1 MSRQPL
7 WRSTP
12 PAIFPV
18 ILGLVGLAHAWR
30 GIGQSFG
37 LPAGFGDILLG
48 TTVALLAFFTL
59 SYAAKLIARPGVLM
73 DDLKSP
79 PGRAGLSAISMSFIV
94 LSVGL
99 LPFGEV
105 ARYVWWFGIILHA
118 VIVVFMVKAIAK
130 APPEA
135 RSVTP
140 FQLLPFVGLS
150 TTPLA
155 GVALGYVLLSQ
166 IFTYISLAAFAV
178 ILFQLAGKFIRTRPP
193 EPLRPPYAI
202 ILAPLSLFGMAFG
215 QFGPEAA
222 FVGFYIASWVGA
234 LALLVFAKWI
244 TKAGF
249 TPMWGSFTFPLA
261 TFTNI
266 NIMAMAKGYGV
277 VATTGT
283 IAGGL
288 IATALIFFIAYKALK
303 MWMGRQLAQK
313 TGAAVA

>member
-1 MSRQPL
+1 MNRQPL

-30 GIGQSFG
+30 GIGASFG
-37 LPAGFGDILLG
+37 LPSAFGDILLG
-48 TTVALLAFFTL
+48 VATALLMFFSL
-59 SYAAKLIARPGVLM
+59 SYLAKLIARPGVLM

-79 PGRAGLSAISMSFIV
+79 PGRAGLSAISMAFIV

-99 LPFGEV
+99 LPYGEV
-105 ARYVWWFGIILHA
+105 ARYVWWFGVILHV
-118 VIVVFMVKAIAK
+118 VIVTFVVKAISK
-130 APPEA
+130 APPEG

-155 GVALGYVLLSQ
+155 GVSLGYVLLSQ
-166 IFTYISLAAFAV
+166 ILTYISLAAFAV
-178 ILFQLAGKFIRTRPP
+178 ILFQLARKFLRTRPP
-193 EPLRPPYAI
+193 EPLRPTYAI

-215 QFGPEAA
+215 QFGPEIG
-222 FVGFYIASWVGA
+222 FTVFYIAVWAYGI
-234 LALLVFAKWI
+234 ALLVFAKWL

-249 TPMWGSFTFPLA
+249 TPMWGALTFPAA

-266 NIMAMAKGYGV
+266 NIMAMAKGYGL

-288 IATALIFFIAYKALK
+288 IATVLIFFIAYKALK
-303 MWMGRQLAQK
+303 MWMGRKLSQK

>member
-1 MSRQPL
+1 MNRQPL

-18 ILGLVGLAHAWR
+18 ILGLVGLSHAWR
-30 GIGQSFG
+30 GMSKSFG
-37 LPAGFGDILLG
+37 LPVAMADLLLG
-48 TTVALLAFFTL
+48 ITVALLAFFVL
-59 SYAAKLIARPGVLM
+59 SYLAKLIARPRVLM
-73 DDLKSP
+73 EDLKSP
-79 PGRAGLSAISMSFIV
+79 PGRAGLSAISMAFIV
-94 LSVGL
+94 LAVAVM
-99 LPFGEV
+99 PFGEV
-105 ARYVWWFGIILHA
+105 ARYVWWFGVILH
-118 VIVVFMVKAIAK
+118 VIIVTFVVKAISK
-130 APPEA
+130 APPEG

-155 GVALGYVLLSQ
+155 GVPLGYLLLSQ
-166 IFTYISLAAFAV
+166 ILAYISLAAFAV
-178 ILFQLAGKFIRTRPP
+178 ILVQLVTKFIRTRPP
-193 EPLRPPYAI
+193 EPLRPTYAI

-215 QFGPEAA
+215 LFDMGLGFMVFYVAVWA
-222 FVGFYIASWVGA
+222 FA
-234 LALLVFAKWI
+234 LALLVFAKWL

-249 TPMWGSFTFPLA
+249 TPMWGSFTFPAA

-266 NIMAMAKGYGV
+266 NIMAISKGFGV

-303 MWMGRQLAQK
+303 MWASRKLAQK

>member
-1 MSRQPL
+1 MKRQPL

-18 ILGLVGLAHAWR
+18 ILGLVGLSHAWR
-30 GIGQSFG
+30 GLGPAFG
-37 LPAGFGDILLG
+37 VPTGFAEILLG
-48 TTVALLAFFTL
+48 GAAALLAFFSL
-59 SYAAKLIARPGVLM
+59 SYLAKLIARPAVLM
-73 DDLKSP
+73 EDLKSP
-79 PGRAGLSAISMSFIV
+79 PGRAGLSAMSMAFIV

-99 LPFGEV
+99 LPYGEV
-105 ARYVWWFGIILHA
+105 ARYVWWFGILLHV
-118 VIVVFMVKAIAK
+118 VIVSFVVKAIAK
-130 APPEA
+130 TPPEG

-155 GVALGYVLLSQ
+155 GVALGYTLLSQ
-166 IFTYISLAAFAV
+166 VFTYISLAAFAV
-178 ILFQLAGKFIRTRPP
+178 ILFQLITKFIRTRPP

-215 QFGPEAA
+215 QFGPESL
-222 FVGFYIASWVGA
+222 FFSFYVLAWGGA
-234 LALLVFAKWI
+234 LALLIFAKWV

-266 NIMAMAKGYGV
+266 NLMAMAKGYGM
-277 VATTGT
+277 VASVGA
-283 IAGGL
+283 IAGAL
-288 IATALIFFIAYKALK
+288 IGTVVIFFITYKAMK
-303 MWMGRQLAQK
+303 MWMGRKLAQK

>member
-1 MSRQPL
+1 MNRQPL

-18 ILGLVGLAHAWR
+18 ILGLVGLSHAWR
-30 GIGQSFG
+30 GLGPAFG
-37 LPAGFGDILLG
+37 LPVAFGDLLFGITAALLG
-48 TTVALLAFFTL
+48 YFGL
-59 SYAAKLIARPGVLM
+59 SYLAKLLARPGVLM
-73 DDLKSP
+73 EDLKSP
-79 PGRAGLSAISMSFIV
+79 PGRAGLSAISMGFIV

-99 LPFGEV
+99 LPYGEI
-105 ARYVWWFGIILHA
+105 ARYVWWFGIVLHG
-118 VIVVFMVKAIAK
+118 VIVVFVVKSIAK
-130 APPEA
+130 APPEG
-135 RSVTP
+135 RSTTP

-155 GVALGYVLLSQ
+155 GVSLGHVLASQ

-178 ILFQLAGKFIRTRPP
+178 ILWQLLVKFIRVRPQP
-193 EPLRPPYAI
+193 PLRPPYAI
-202 ILAPLSLFGMAFG
+202 IIAPLSLFGMAFG

-222 FVGFYIASWVGA
+222 FSGFYIAAWAGA
-234 LALLVFAKWI
+234 VLLLVFAGWT

-266 NIMAMAKGYGV
+266 NIMAMAKGYGP

-283 IAGGL
+283 IAGIVIGTV
-288 IATALIFFIAYKALK
+288 AIFYIAYRAFK
-303 MWMGRQLAQK
+303 MWAKRDLAKK
-313 TGAAVA
+313 TGAAIA

>member
-1 MSRQPL
+1 MSRQPI

-12 PAIFPV
+12 PALFPV
-18 ILGLVGLAHAWR
+18 ILGLVGLTHAWR

-37 LPAGFGDILLG
+37 LPVALADILLG
-48 TTVALLAFFTL
+48 ITVALLAFFTL
-59 SYAAKLIARPGVLM
+59 SYLAKLVARPDVLM
-73 DDLKSP
+73 EDLKSP

-94 LSVGL
+94 LAVAVM
-99 LPFGEV
+99 PFGEV
-105 ARYVWWFGIILHA
+105 ARFIWWFGIILHV
-118 VIVVFMVKAIAK
+118 VIATFVVKAIAK
-130 APPEA
+130 APPEG

-150 TTPLA
+150 TAPLA

-166 IFTYISLAAFAV
+166 ILTYISLIAFAV
-178 ILFQLAGKFIRTRPP
+178 ILFQLASKFIRTRPP
-193 EPLRPPYAI
+193 EPMRPPYAI

-215 QFGPEAA
+215 QFGPEPVFIVFYAA
-222 FVGFYIASWVGA
+222 VWAYAI
-234 LALLVFAKWI
+234 ALLVFAKWL

-249 TPMWGSFTFPLA
+249 TPMWGALTFPAA

-266 NIMAMAKGYGV
+266 NIMALAKGYGV

-283 IAGGL
+283 VAGGL
-288 IATALIFFIAYKALK
+288 IATALIFFITYKALK
-303 MWMGRQLAQK
+303 MWAGGKLAQK

>member
-1 MSRQPL
+1 MKRQPL

-18 ILGLVGLAHAWR
+18 ILGLVGLVHAWH
-30 GIGQSFG
+30 GIGRAFG
-37 LPAGFGDILLG
+37 LPAAFGDILLG
-48 TTVALLAFFTL
+48 GATALLMFFSL
-59 SYAAKLIARPGVLM
+59 SYLAKLIARPGVLM
-73 DDLKSP
+73 EDLKSP

-99 LPFGEV
+99 LPYGEI
-105 ARYVWWFGIILHA
+105 ARYVWWFGVILHA
-118 VIVVFMVKAIAK
+118 VIVTFVVKAISK
-130 APPEA
+130 APPEG

-155 GVALGYVLLSQ
+155 GVSLGYVLLSQ
-166 IFTYISLAAFAV
+166 VLTYLSLAAFAV
-178 ILFQLAGKFIRTRPP
+178 ILFQLAAKFIRTRPP

-202 ILAPLSLFGMAFG
+202 VLAPLSLFGMAFG
-215 QFGPEAA
+215 QFGPEIV
-222 FVGFYIASWVGA
+222 FTVFYIAVWAYGI
-234 LALLVFAKWI
+234 ALLVFAKWL

-249 TPMWGSFTFPLA
+249 TPMWGALTFPAA

-266 NIMAMAKGYGV
+266 NIMAMAKGYGI

>member
-1 MSRQPL
+1 MKRQPL

-30 GIGQSFG
+30 GLGQNFG
-37 LPAGFGDILLG
+37 LSTGLGDLLLG
-48 TTVALLAFFTL
+48 VATALLLFFTL
-59 SYAAKLIARPGVLM
+59 SYLAKLLARRGVLM
-73 DDLKSP
+73 EDLKSP

-118 VIVVFMVKAIAK
+118 VIVIFVVKAMAK
-130 APPEA
+130 SPPEA

-155 GVALGYVLLSQ
+155 GVPLGYVGLSQ
-166 IFTYISLAAFAV
+166 AFTYLSLAAFAV
-178 ILFQLAGKFIRTRPP
+178 ILFQMARKFIRTRPP
-193 EPLRPPYAI
+193 APLRPPFAI
-202 ILAPLSLFGMAFG
+202 ILAPLSLFGMAFA
-215 QFGPEAA
+215 QFGPDAA
-222 FVGFYIASWVGA
+222 FLVFYVAVWIAA
-234 LALLVFAKWI
+234 MALLSFAKWL
-244 TKAGF
+244 TAAGF
-249 TPMWGSFTFPLA
+249 TPIWGALTFPAA

-266 NIMAMAKGYGV
+266 NLVAMGKGLGLIATLGSIIGGV
-277 VATTGT
+277 
-283 IAGGL
+283 
-288 IATALIFFIAYKALK
+288 IATALIFYITYRALK
-303 MWMGRQLAQK
+303 MWAGQKLSQK